1 MKTLLRLPIS
11 IIKVILAI
19 AALLIGF
26 VVMLC
31 VIIFYQDY
39 KALFKKKEHETAET

>member
-1 MKTLLRLPIS
+1 MKTLLKLPIS
-11 IIKVILAI
+11 TIKVILAL
-19 AALLIGF
+19 AALPFGC

-39 KALFKKKEHETAET
+39 TSQFARIRHKTAES